1 MVGKPAPVSK
11 DPKARRKLDLQR
23 AVGEMK
29 GILEIG
35 PKAPNR
41 EYITKRCKMLK
52 GKTPTH
58 AITLKYHDGEGVVRN
73 YNPGD
78 LSYDL
83 KKKYLTLI
91 DTANLVNEDG
101 NEYDFACLSDVQE
114 YFQKESQ
121 ILPNGAFKD
130 LNEDIVEMAM

>member
-1 MVGKPAPVSK
+1 
-11 DPKARRKLDLQR
+11 
-23 AVGEMK
+23 MK

-35 PKAPNR
+35 PKAPNW

-83 KKKYLTLI
+83 KKKY
-91 DTANLVNEDG
+91 
-101 NEYDFACLSDVQE
+101 
-114 YFQKESQ
+114 K
-121 ILPNGAFKD
+121 NGSEVD
-130 LNEDIVEMAM
+130 PTHYRSMVHIEWRSY